1 MAKVG
6 ILSMQRIV
14 NYGSF
19 LQAYGLKMLLEK
31 SGHHVEFVDYH
42 TGKPLISQ
50 SRFQKPGPFFK
61 VRKVFNAFQY
71 DASWKHRIQFVLY
84 KKQYAGKYLPIL
96 GITPVMNYLPDL
108 DALVIGSDEVF
119 NCIQSNPNV
128 GYSLELFGKNQR
140 AKKLLTY
147 AASFGNT
154 TMEKLRQYH
163 KDREIGWYLKKF
175 DAISVRDRNS
185 GRIVSELTGVTPEY
199 HLDPVLAYDYIG
211 ECRLIPQIKTKERYL
226 ILYAYSGRISR
237 EINDWIFAYAKKKGI
252 KVYSFGGIHRC
263 ADHFIDCSPFDVL
276 AYFQNAEAVITDT
289 FHGTIFSIITKRKFV
304 TIICKSTGDSYGN
317 EEKLSDLLER
327 TALPDRVS
335 GTVDE
340 IEAVLE
346 REIDYT
352 AVDKIINAERVKT
365 LDYLK
370 KQIGCYGEEKHG

>member
-31 SGHHVEFVDYH
+31 SGHNVEFVDYH
-42 TGKPLISQ
+42 IEKPLIVESQ
-50 SRFQKPGPFFK
+50 FQKPGLFFK
-61 VRKVFNAFQY
+61 VQKVLKAFQY
-71 DASWKHRIQFVLY
+71 DASWKQRIQFVLY
-84 KKQYAGKYLPIL
+84 KKKFAGTYLPVL
-96 GITPVMNYLPDL
+96 GITPVMNYQPEL

-128 GYSLELFGKNQR
+128 GYSLELFGKNHR

-154 TMEKLRQYH
+154 TMEKLKQYH
-163 KDREIGWYLKKF
+163 KDQEIGWFLKRF
-175 DAISVRDRNS
+175 DGISVRDKNS
-185 GRIVSELTGVTPEY
+185 GMIVSELSGIKPEY

-226 ILYAYSGRISR
+226 ILYAYSGRISG
-237 EINDWIFAYAKKKGI
+237 EINDWISAYAKKKGLR
-252 KVYSFGGIHRC
+252 VYSFGGIHRC
-263 ADHFIDCSPFDVL
+263 ADQFIDCSPFEVL

-289 FHGTIFSIITKRKFV
+289 FHGTIFSMITKRKFV
-304 TIICKSTGDSYGN
+304 TIICKSKGNSYGN

-327 TALPDRVS
+327 TGLSDRVANAAN
-335 GTVDE
+335 E
-340 IEAVLE
+340 IETVLK
-346 REIDYT
+346 RAIDYT
-352 AVDKIINAERVKT
+352 AVDRIINEERLKT

-370 KQIGCYGEEKHG
+370 KQTGSYGEDRHG